1 MAGVAASRLG
11 LWMFDLAV
19 MRLMQDGVPD
29 HERSCYFRN
38 LLNFLPQL
46 AKFRDFRTSYG
57 FYIILKY
64 FSGKSVVMLR
74 EEDARNLMR
83 VRG

>member
-19 MRLMQDGVPD
+19 MQLMQDGVPD

-64 FSGKSVVMLR
+64 MLR